1 MQLYILTLDEVALI
15 DSMQG
20 LIVCDHGLGYIG
32 VDPTALQN
40 SQAHVDA
47 LGEYDAERVVSFE
60 PEVQERAV
68 HLARKKQGRFRQI
81 DKRTS
86 ALVTAGMEV
95 TPGKFVS
102 TTMEAQQNLHDLAIL
117 VLMGQDP
124 FPQGVS
130 TNDGDQYVI
139 TDLEDFD
146 RIVGLMLTHKLTP
159 LNAGRQ
165 LRQDV
170 IAAADEDT
178 LDLVVDT
185 RS

>member
-20 LIVCDHGLGYIG
+20 LIVCDYGLGYIG

-47 LGEYDAERVVSFE
+47 LGGLDSGRLVSFD

-68 HLARKKQGRFRQI
+68 HLASKKQRRFRQI
-81 DKRTS
+81 DERT
-86 ALVTAGMEV
+86 AAMVLAGLEV
-95 TPGKFVS
+95 SPGKFVS
-102 TTMEAQQNLHDLAIL
+102 TSLAAQVNLHDLAIL
-117 VLMGQDP
+117 VLLGQDP

-130 TNDGDQYVI
+130 CTDGDQYIIV
-139 TDLEDFD
+139 DMDDFN
-146 RIVGLMLTHKLTP
+146 RIVGLMLPHKLGP

-170 IAAADEDT
+170 IAAANDEA

-185 RS
+185 R